1 MTLTLTRNKFKIE
14 KCGLNVSKSWRLC
27 AHRDD
32 IHARPNPCRSRDMFN
47 FETELV
53 IKRFNLTLWH
63 LKTRKQSN
71 EVFAVHQVKI
81 GSNLATVNITLLPH
95 SLHCKVLALISTH
108 IVIVGYGSYR
118 SSKGELWVFFFLS
131 VFFCIFHV
139 YILSFSVSQCAVLKL
154 SMKVG

>member
-1 MTLTLTRNKFKIE
+1 MW
-14 KCGLNVSKSWRLC
+14 SKSWRLC

-53 IKRFNLTLWH
+53 IKHINLTLWH
-63 LKTRKQSN
+63 LKNKDFTHKQSN
-71 EVFAVHQVKI
+71 QGLAVCKVQI
-81 GSNLATVNITLLPH
+81 GSNLATANITLLPH
-95 SLHCKVLALISTH
+95 SLHCKVVALIGTY
-108 IVIVGYGSYR
+108 IVIVGYGSNR